1 MFNNT
6 VTLYNYDKFKDDY
19 YYTVFKNVEV
29 QEQQRSIP
37 DDTHHGDYN
46 NIYER
51 AYDRALLIIKYKF
64 IDGIKLV
71 DGVPKTFL
79 DPKEWNNTEDKSN
92 NFTFQ
97 TDCDFFIVEDNKD
110 IKNVAMGNNVSQIGE
125 SAFENCKNL
134 SGVTVGQGLL
144 TIKDKAFKNN

>member
-6 VTLYNYDKFKDDY
+6 VTLYNYDKLKDDY

-37 DDTHHGDYN
+37 DDTHYGNYN

-64 IDGIKLV
+64 TDGIKYV
-71 DGVPKTFL
+71 DGINKTFVN
-79 DPKEWNNTEDKSN
+79 PKEWNNKENKNN

-97 TDCDFFIVEDNKD
+97 TDCDFFIVEDNKE
-110 IKNVAMGNNVSQIGE
+110 IKN
-125 SAFENCKNL
+125 FEELKNYKDRVYKIDL
-134 SGVTVGQGLL
+134 YDDYEYDL
-144 TIKDKAFKNN
+144 THWEVYGS